1 MIRLERST
9 LGRLAR
15 FTSVAA
21 VGFPL
26 NLAVTA
32 FVHEILG
39 ASEELAFAVALIT
52 LFVFYFVANRHFTFR
67 ATGGDAR
74 RQLLRYAVFSALFRF
89 AEFLG
94 FLVVH
99 TVFEVQYL
107 IAAIAILGTSFVLK
121 FHFYGGVVFTEVPGE
136 ADERRVD
143 V

>member
-1 MIRLERST
+1 MKLTRST
-9 LGRLAR
+9 LGRLTR
-15 FTSVAA
+15 FVGVAA

-26 NLAVTA
+26 NLAVTV
-32 FVHEILG
+32 FVHEVLG
-39 ASEELAFAVALIT
+39 ASEELAFAVALVT

-74 RQLLRYAVFSALFRF
+74 RQLLKYAAFSALFRF

-99 TVFEVQYL
+99 TLFDVQYL
-107 IAAIAILGTSFVLK
+107 IAAVAILGTSFFLK
-121 FHFYGGVVFTEVPGE
+121 FHFYGGVVFTEIPVDPDGRE
-136 ADERRVD
+136 VD